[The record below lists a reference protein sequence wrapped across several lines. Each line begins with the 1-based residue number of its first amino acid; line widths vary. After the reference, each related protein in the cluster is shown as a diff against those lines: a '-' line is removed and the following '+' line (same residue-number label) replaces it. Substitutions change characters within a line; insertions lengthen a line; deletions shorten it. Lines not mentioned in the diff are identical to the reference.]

1 MRLIIE
7 NDGREIHIHREAET
21 EHQRMQKI
29 RRKAGLMPVTFDE
42 VEQNGGLPPERT
54 WACCK
59 MATGR

>member
-29 RRKAGLMPVTFDE
+29 RRKAGLLPVTFED
-42 VEQNGGLPPERT
+42 VEQNGRPVPYTHLTLPTKR
-54 WACCK
+54 K
-59 MATGR
+59 V